1 MVGVA
6 FINWFINDRLKE
18 DNQTKSRAELLI
30 GFIISLSIAS
40 LAYATIF
47 FIFRQITAFFMI
59 STGGIFIFSSVFV
72 VKYLGKLDL
81 AANLVTGFFFYII
94 ASIVFLGGG
103 VLASASPWFAA
114 VTLAGILIAGVKYGI
129 IWGVCSAIYLS
140 GLLALRLNGYQF
152 PSIGLSE
159 IEREVF
165 FYTGYVGLTFI
176 TLAFGITF
184 SVTISKVVART
195 KESRQIIQDNMDRL
209 KELVS
214 ELEYVMNDFANGHF
228 DRQLKTMHNNDE
240 IDQLTIRL
248 NQPITMLG
256 EIISK
261 LVVASTSVSG
271 GSQNLSYS
279 AKNLTKGSTEQA
291 SSLQQI
297 TASLSN
303 IAERASQNN
312 ESAED
317 SYQLIEQT
325 SKSVEEGNNS
335 MQGLVQ
341 SMNEINDN
349 SRKINGVIK
358 TIDEIAFQTNL
369 LALNAAVEAARAG
382 KYGKG
387 FAVVAEEVRNLA
399 TRSAS
404 AAKNTTDLIESSVKK
419 IQDGVDKSNQTAKF
433 FELIKG
439 DVEKVETIVKNIAE
453 SSIEQNTG
461 IGEINN
467 SLSHVNNIVQNNSEI
482 ARETASTAD
491 ELLSLSEQ
499 LQSLVKDFNKI
510 S

>member
-1 MVGVA
+1 
-6 FINWFINDRLKE
+6 
-18 DNQTKSRAELLI
+18 
-30 GFIISLSIAS
+30 
-40 LAYATIF
+40 
-47 FIFRQITAFFMI
+47 
-59 STGGIFIFSSVFV
+59 
-72 VKYLGKLDL
+72 
-81 AANLVTGFFFYII
+81 
-94 ASIVFLGGG
+94 
-103 VLASASPWFAA
+103 
-114 VTLAGILIAGVKYGI
+114 
-129 IWGVCSAIYLS
+129 
-140 GLLALRLNGYQF
+140 
-152 PSIGLSE
+152 
-159 IEREVF
+159 
-165 FYTGYVGLTFI
+165 GLTFI